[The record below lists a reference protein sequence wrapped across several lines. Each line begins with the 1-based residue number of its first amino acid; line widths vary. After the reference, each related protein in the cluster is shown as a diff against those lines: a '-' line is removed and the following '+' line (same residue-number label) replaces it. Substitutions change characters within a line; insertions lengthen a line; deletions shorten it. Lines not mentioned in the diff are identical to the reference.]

1 MGIMRRDSMFD
12 DGCVLLERLLTG
24 DVRREIVAHALKART
39 LADVLS
45 RLRRGMRADVWT
57 VGTERVDLSR
67 IVRALDAETRRD
79 GFHVLHDWDGK
90 ADHVNENTIA
100 IDVLDYVV
108 RLRGNDAPDSTAAA
122 LLLDYYLVNLL
133 ALLALRV
140 WDDGDADARLDR
152 LGGLLQLLQGPNGS
166 GQPFVDGAGT
176 LILRATSHFEVVEIG
191 YAKLLARVKSLNRAH
206 QLNVA
211 RGHAA
216 SIGCHLRFGFEA
228 TYGRDTVVMRDDNAA
243 DYPWLCYALLT
254 LLREYERAPE
264 NAGAIEAMLNGLS
277 GDARA
282 FVGEAPGS
290 LTPHASAQT
299 ELRDRFRAHRDDLVR
314 AFEPFRPADDR
325 YSPLAFFFNFSHNI
339 LKGTV
344 VDALLRGRAWPVS
357 FDDLL
362 SSPARGAPAGDARLS
377 LAQTL
382 MGYARANPD
391 RIRGRLM
398 PVIVYDAQAGRRA
411 FRVTLEKLRE

>member
-1 MGIMRRDSMFD
+1 
-12 DGCVLLERLLTG
+12 
-24 DVRREIVAHALKART
+24 
-39 LADVLS
+39 
-45 RLRRGMRADVWT
+45 
-57 VGTERVDLSR
+57 
-67 IVRALDAETRRD
+67 
-79 GFHVLHDWDGK
+79 
-90 ADHVNENTIA
+90 
-100 IDVLDYVV
+100 
-108 RLRGNDAPDSTAAA
+108 
-122 LLLDYYLVNLL
+122 
-133 ALLALRV
+133 
-140 WDDGDADARLDR
+140 
-152 LGGLLQLLQGPNGS
+152 
-166 GQPFVDGAGT
+166 GQPFVDGAET
-176 LILRATSHFEVVEIG
+176 LILLATSHFEVVEIG

-216 SIGCHLRFGFEA
+216 SMGCHLRFGFEA

-264 NAGAIEAMLNGLS
+264 NTGAIEAMLNGLS

-411 FRVTLEKLRE
+411 FSVTLEKLRE